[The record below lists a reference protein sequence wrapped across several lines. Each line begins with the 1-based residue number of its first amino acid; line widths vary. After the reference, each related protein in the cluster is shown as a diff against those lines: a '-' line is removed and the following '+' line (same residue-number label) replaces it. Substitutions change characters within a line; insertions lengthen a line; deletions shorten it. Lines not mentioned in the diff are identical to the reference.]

1 MIFTEFQVF
10 PAAEVMS
17 DSVLTVTVDFTKY
30 TTPSLFKRTVAL
42 CEFFNVAGVNTA
54 IGGPL
59 SMVTSVAVV
68 IAEGPLLPE
77 TSDTAFA
84 LTARSSVPSEH
95 IFTVTEI
102 FVPED
107 EDGV

>member
-1 MIFTEFQVF
+1 MRFMLRVDARDASSEYAVLRA
-10 PAAEVMS
+10 PGEV
-17 DSVLTVTVDFTKY
+17 
-30 TTPSLFKRTVAL
+30 
-42 CEFFNVAGVNTA
+42 TA